1 VVEFMGIFGER
12 LNNTEFFLIQLLS
25 KKDAK
30 LSYPQAIEV
39 ISTKM
44 QVRPSTALIYF
55 NLILQRS
62 KKIKHDNEYIYLEAK
77 R

>member
-1 VVEFMGIFGER
+1 MGIFGER